1 MGPIFSKIKQFL
13 SQVSVFPLFQSHLA
27 SFVIGGNSG
36 IGLETCK
43 VFAHAGARVI
53 LCSRSI
59 SSGQKAIQ
67 EEFTQ
72 LGHGNYTAPTSNVIV
87 KELDLNS
94 LRSIKKFAEDILMTE
109 SRIDYLICNAGIM
122 ALPTLEHTVDGF
134 EKQIG
139 VNAFGH
145 WYLISLLL
153 PMMRAQ
159 AAAQQEGRIV
169 ILSSSAHNMGAIDV
183 NNLHFASPRSYNNW
197 VAYGQSKLAD
207 MLFAKEL
214 ADRTKGTALTS
225 CSLHPGVVQ
234 TALWRS
240 SFFSSGIGSSILG
253 TFMSNKTI
261 PQGAATTMYAC
272 LSPTIM
278 NEDRGAYLVDCKAT
292 PPSCEQGK
300 DANGTL
306 RKELWK
312 AMEQQITEITK
323 SF

>member
-1 MGPIFSKIKQFL
+1 
-13 SQVSVFPLFQSHLA
+13 V
-27 SFVIGGNSG
+27 
-36 IGLETCK
+36 
-43 VFAHAGARVI
+43 
-53 LCSRSI
+53 
-59 SSGQKAIQ
+59 SSGQQAIQ

-72 LGHGNYTAPTSNVIV
+72 LGHGNYTAPLTNVIV

-94 LRSIKKFAEDILMTE
+94 LSSIKKFADDVLQTE

-122 ALPTLEHTVDGF
+122 ALPTLEHTKDGF

-145 WYLISLLL
+145 FYLISLLL
-153 PMMRAQ
+153 PMMKAQ
-159 AAAQQEGRIV
+159 AAAKQESRVI
-169 ILSSSAHNMGAIDV
+169 ILSSSAHNMGNIDLK
-183 NNLHFASPRSYNNW
+183 NLHFTSPGRSYNNW

-207 MLFAKEL
+207 MLMAKEL
-214 ADRTKGTALTS
+214 ADQTRGTALTS
-225 CSLHPGVVQ
+225 CSLHPGIIH

-240 SFFSSGIGSSILG
+240 SFFSSGIGSSILS

-261 PQGAATTMYAC
+261 PQGAATTLYAC

-278 NEDRGAYLVDCKAT
+278 TEDRGAYLVDCRAT

-300 DANGTL
+300 DVNGTL

-312 AMEQQITEITK
+312 TMEQQIKEKI
-323 SF
+323 SN